1 MTMILLCWEEIM
13 RNKKF
18 ISLILLISAFG
29 MCQAN
34 ANLALTDLTAP
45 KAPAYRVGIS
55 DVPEN
60 RYVEVQQDKANL
72 IEKNIEKQVQANQ
85 TDNNDVNYSELS
97 IKRISKEISQDL
109 QYDEQDMVSDLSLL
123 WQGAATQSD
132 TINFALYKLANPD
145 ADKPDKSTVKNMLK
159 TIASMSTLVGVGAG
173 NPVLAGA
180 SLIGGNVFGIMT
192 QDTKALNY
200 KYSKVTDADMIIL
213 IRKVEDLQQNTV
225 NLYYDYMNAKKQLEL
240 TTKMAQERRERFE
253 LAQKNNVAREILV
266 ITDSYYRTAVDRQ
279 RATRAEFLAKRAALE
294 QFVGNETFH
303 QFEEELVKREA
314 SEKEGTTSS
323 VSSTAKT
330 VAAQNDDYNKTIK
343 GVENYTNNLNNKTAQ
358 NEDAMAN
365 SADGQNDENMLA
377 TNTNASSD
385 DTMAAEEN
393 GKKEKEKK
401 EKKDPHDLKGLIF
414 VHDNQPDAAN
424 YQDSG
429 TSSKVTNSDD
439 NASQET
445 KKQKRGRKAR
455 KEAEQSVNTQASKTE
470 LKPLQHAVQT
480 KPKTEKFNGVELMPL
495 DDIKSP
501 DLKPNGYSI
510 FAE

>member
-1 MTMILLCWEEIM
+1 M

-279 RATRAEFLAKRAALE
+279 RAARAEFLAKRAALE

-365 SADGQNDENMLA
+365 SADG
-377 TNTNASSD
+377 
-385 DTMAAEEN
+385 
-393 GKKEKEKK
+393 
-401 EKKDPHDLKGLIF
+401 
-414 VHDNQPDAAN
+414 
-424 YQDSG
+424 
-429 TSSKVTNSDD
+429 
-439 NASQET
+439 
-445 KKQKRGRKAR
+445 
-455 KEAEQSVNTQASKTE
+455 
-470 LKPLQHAVQT
+470 
-480 KPKTEKFNGVELMPL
+480 
-495 DDIKSP
+495 
-501 DLKPNGYSI
+501 
-510 FAE
+510 